1 MAAVNSLQYGAG
13 IARPGAGHAGDLK
26 VLFGSKN
33 ISTALSASD
42 TLNFFTAPAGFTPLF
57 GFLQGADL
65 DTGIETLEID
75 IGISGDA
82 TKYLNSGVI
91 TGDAV
96 TEIKPVAGIWMPL
109 AEELF
114 TVVPTAFTVDTDII
128 GTWTAAA
135 ATGGTG
141 VITLVMCGV
150 YNDVRVTA

>member
-1 MAAVNSLQYGAG
+1 MAAVNSPQYGVG
-13 IARPGAGHAGDLK
+13 VPRPGAGHAGDLK
-26 VLFGSKN
+26 VLFGSYN
-33 ISTALSASD
+33 IATALSAAD
-42 TLNFFTAPAGFTPLF
+42 TINFFTAPAGFTPLF
-57 GFLQGADL
+57 GYLQGADL

-75 IGISGDA
+75 IGITGDA

-114 TVVPTAFTVDTDII
+114 TVVPTEFTADTDII
-128 GTWTAAA
+128 GTITAAA

-141 VITLVMCGV
+141 VITLIMCGV
-150 YNDVRVTA
+150 YNDARVAA

>member
-1 MAAVNSLQYGAG
+1 MASQVSDQFGSTKAV
-13 IARPGAGHAGDLK
+13 PGAGPFGDLK
-26 VLFGSKN
+26 VLFGTKD
-33 ISTALSASD
+33 ITAALSITNTMS
-42 TLNFFTAPAGFTPLF
+42 FFTAPRGFTPLF

-65 DTGIETLEID
+65 DTGTETLEID
-75 IGISGDA
+75 IGIAGDT

-96 TEIKPVAGIWMPL
+96 TGLKPVAGIWMPL
-109 AEELF
+109 AGDMF
-114 TVVPTAFTVDTDII
+114 TVVPTEFTVDTDII

-150 YNDVRVTA
+150 YNDVRAA